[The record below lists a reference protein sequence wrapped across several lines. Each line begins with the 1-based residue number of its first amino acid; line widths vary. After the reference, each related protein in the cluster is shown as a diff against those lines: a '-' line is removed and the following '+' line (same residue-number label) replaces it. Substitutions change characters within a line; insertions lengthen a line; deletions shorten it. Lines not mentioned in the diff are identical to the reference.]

1 MTRPTKQ
8 TVDYFPHF
16 VMDSKTK
23 SVLKSRYGNN
33 GYAFWFQLL
42 ELLCKTDEHYYNCTS
57 VTDWE
62 YLLAWTS
69 VSEGV
74 AIEVLNLLSEMGKI
88 DAELWTGS
96 KVIWCPSL
104 LSNLEPVYA
113 KRRVDRPT
121 KPDIDTLP
129 AREPDVNGVSDTDN
143 PQSIVEESIGENT
156 LVNEASFIDP
166 GVSSNGNKSKK
177 PKPVSKKGTEHP
189 KSVARLRAKDE
200 DKRTAGEKVF
210 LHWVDRMEKRDDTL
224 YDGVRRAKCQ
234 QRLDKDSTPED
245 LMAAIDGCRASP
257 HNMGEN
263 DRDRTF
269 NDLELI
275 CRSRDNVEKFREMAP
290 DQPSGRTWN
299 AEETKTIREAVKLL
313 DERKD
318 AEAQDM
324 CTVEVWRE
332 VVARYA
338 SVQG

>member
-69 VSEGV
+69 EPEGV
-74 AIEVLNLLSEMGKI
+74 AREVLNLLSEMGKI
-88 DAELWTGS
+88 DTELWTER

-143 PQSIVEESIGENT
+143 PQSIVEESIGENP

-166 GVSSNGNKSKK
+166 DVSSNGNKSKK
-177 PKPVSKKGTEHP
+177 PKPVSKKGVEHP
-189 KSVARLRAKDE
+189 KSAARLRAKDE
-200 DKRTAGEKVF
+200 AKRTDGEKAF
-210 LHWVDRMEKRDDTL
+210 LHWVNVMAKRDDTL
-224 YDGVRRAKCQ
+224 YDGGRRTKCEA
-234 QRLDKDSTPED
+234 RLKKDSTLGD
-245 LMAAIDGCRASP
+245 ILAAIDGCRASSHLSLIHISEP
-257 HNMGEN
+257 T
-263 DRDRTF
+263 RLRRISYAVFCLKKKKRT
-269 NDLELI
+269 
-275 CRSRDNVEKFREMAP
+275 
-290 DQPSGRTWN
+290 
-299 AEETKTIREAVKLL
+299 
-313 DERKD
+313 
-318 AEAQDM
+318 
-324 CTVEVWRE
+324 
-332 VVARYA
+332 
-338 SVQG
+338 

>member
-42 ELLCKTDEHYYNCTS
+42 ELLCKTDEHCYNCTS

-74 AIEVLNLLSEMGKI
+74 AMEVLNLLSEMGKI

-121 KPDIDTLP
+121 KPEIDTLP
-129 AREPDVNGVSDTDN
+129 AREPDVNGVSDTGN
-143 PQSIVEESIGENT
+143 PQSIVEESIGEDP
-156 LVNEASFIDP
+156 LVDVADDADHAP
-166 GVSSNGNKSKK
+166 SSNGNK
-177 PKPVSKKGTEHP
+177 PKPAKKGIEHP
-189 KSVARLRAKDE
+189 KSAARLLAKDE
-200 DKRTAGEKVF
+200 AKRTDGEKAF
-210 LHWVDRMEKRDDTL
+210 LYWVDTMSKRDDTL
-224 YDGVRRAKCQ
+224 YDGKRRTSCET
-234 QRLDKDSTPED
+234 RLKKDSNLED
-245 LMAAIDGCRASP
+245 ILAAIDGCRASP

-313 DERKD
+313 DEKKD

-324 CTVEVWRE
+324 CTTEVWRE
-332 VVARYA
+332 VVSRYA
-338 SVQG
+338 SVQD